1 MERNAVVSLYE
12 DGKFQALRGDGQEN
26 TMEQYREW
34 KNGVMGEWR
43 EWEIASLP
51 TRHEDEESAGG
62 VGTWERIDS
71 PATPTTTQ
79 Q

>member
-1 MERNAVVSLYE
+1 MFLHE
-12 DGKFQALRGDGQEN
+12 DGHFPPVRED
-26 TMEQYREW
+26 EQDWGEW

-43 EWEIASLP
+43 DWEVASLP
-51 TRHEDEESAGG
+51 TRREDEESVGG
-62 VGTWERIDS
+62 VGTWARTDS